1 MRQQYLRMLAVFV
14 AVLPFAVVALMAALV
29 PESRE
34 VPPVEPRNEL
44 VQGQPTPTAVLV
56 EAAQKP
62 TWPAVL
68 PAGAADLAG
77 SVGAITGRPGVA
89 PRSQPLEEDAGLQGR
104 IEAYLSGQTGTYGV
118 AIADLTTNRVA
129 YVNPGRTFSA
139 ASTYKLLVMYRVH
152 QLLAEGQ
159 LSLGEPIEIDGSP
172 STVGEALNQM
182 ITVSSNE
189 AAFALVDRIGG
200 WGSVV
205 AAAQEVGMAG
215 TYADGELFW
224 TTPADMLAFFDALA
238 GGRLVSAEMSNR
250 MIDLLA
256 AQGINDRLPAGLPG
270 GVAVAH
276 KTGELPGVRNDVGI
290 VFTPSGRYVICV
302 LGEGDEVEATNV
314 IAGISSLAWEELG
327 GGATQ

>member
-1 MRQQYLRMLAVFV
+1 
-14 AVLPFAVVALMAALV
+14 
-29 PESRE
+29 
-34 VPPVEPRNEL
+34 
-44 VQGQPTPTAVLV
+44 
-56 EAAQKP
+56 
-62 TWPAVL
+62 
-68 PAGAADLAG
+68 
-77 SVGAITGRPGVA
+77 
-89 PRSQPLEEDAGLQGR
+89 
-104 IEAYLSGQTGTYGV
+104 
-118 AIADLTTNRVA
+118 
-129 YVNPGRTFSA
+129 
-139 ASTYKLLVMYRVH
+139 MYRVH
-152 QLLAEGQ
+152 QLLAAGELN
-159 LSLGEPIEIDGSP
+159 LSEPIEIDGAP

-205 AAAQEVGMAG
+205 SAAQEVGMAG

-224 TTPADMLAFFDALA
+224 TTPADMLVFFDALA

-256 AQGINDRLPAGLPG
+256 AQSINDRLPAGLPG

-290 VFTPSGRYVICV
+290 VFTPNGRYVICV

-314 IAGISSLAWEELG
+314 IAGISSLAWEEFS
-327 GGATQ
+327 GGAAQ